1 MCPALLFT
9 PRISNLHRKRY
20 ERGRCATLQLLAH
33 GAIYSDEFFSIVGF
47 AVAAQIADGAA
58 AALAG
63 SRSTHTASMVRTD
76 CPRQA
81 DTVSAEGG
89 CACLGHGARVT
100 TDKQYRTG
108 AAAPDFSEDI
118 RTGWQ
123 STQCVEGTG
132 RAVALEFVDF

>member
-1 MCPALLFT
+1 MVPFIPT
-9 PRISNLHRKRY
+9 R
-20 ERGRCATLQLLAH
+20 
-33 GAIYSDEFFSIVGF
+33 FFSIVGF

-89 CACLGHGARVT
+89 CACLGDGARVT